1 MFDYGQCGCMSA
13 CEERQPKGQI
23 VQYGNYKDAA
33 KIVRSSRIN
42 VENMS
47 AAVVYLA
54 EVRGTVHEEV
64 PDYGSEQFLS
74 DVGGAAGLV
83 LGMSLTS
90 VIGLL
95 GSGLH
100 ANLHLY
106 KAMFRPKIRSD
117 SRGYYPTVAV
127 IATRSPWTNTISKKS
142 HRQNVLLFKFSLELM
157 IFF

>member
-1 MFDYGQCGCMSA
+1 MPFSLSDISL
-13 CEERQPKGQI
+13 K
-23 VQYGNYKDAA
+23 
-33 KIVRSSRIN
+33 
-42 VENMS
+42 
-47 AAVVYLA
+47 
-54 EVRGTVHEEV
+54 V

-117 SRGYYPTVAV
+117 SRGYYPVHQSGLRQST
-127 IATRSPWTNTISKKS
+127 THRFFKEQRQSP
-142 HRQNVLLFKFSLELM
+142 
-157 IFF
+157 